1 MGDALSPTVLR
12 LRYSRPNGSDR
23 SSESSQR
30 WFKPGM
36 RVSIRFS
43 INCFSGCAEKPQA
56 LKCCSMPKDEFEHG
70 SAVVEETESKT
81 RLERPPLYK
90 VLLHN
95 DDFTPMEFVVFI
107 LQTIFNHGE
116 NDAVRLML
124 DVHRKGIGFA
134 GIYTYEVA
142 EMKVEKVTSLAQ
154 ANEFPLL
161 CTMEEDDDHKGT

>member
-1 MGDALSPTVLR
+1 M
-12 LRYSRPNGSDR
+12 N
-23 SSESSQR
+23 E
-30 WFKPGM
+30 
-36 RVSIRFS
+36 I
-43 INCFSGCAEKPQA
+43 
-56 LKCCSMPKDEFEHG
+56 EHG
-70 SAVVEETESKT
+70 NVVIEETESKT

-116 NDAVRLML
+116 NDAIRLML
-124 DVHRKGIGFA
+124 DVHRKGIGLA
-134 GIYTYEVA
+134 GVFTYEVA
-142 EMKVEKVTSLAQ
+142 EMKVDKVTSLAQ